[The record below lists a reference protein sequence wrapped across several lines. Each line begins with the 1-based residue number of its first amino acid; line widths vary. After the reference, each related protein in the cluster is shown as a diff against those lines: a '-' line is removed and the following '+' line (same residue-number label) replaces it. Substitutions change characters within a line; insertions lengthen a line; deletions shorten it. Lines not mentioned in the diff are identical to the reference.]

1 MAVALF
7 ANSPGARDD
16 ARITLD
22 ASAAA
27 RPADQRPRGACD
39 ASASDLC
46 YDLTDRRIVYRAARR
61 YMPEVGGLT
70 AESIS
75 LRRDGVRLK
84 YSFR

>member
-22 ASAAA
+22 AAA
-27 RPADQRPRGACD
+27 RPADLRPRGACE
-39 ASASDLC
+39 ANGSDLC
-46 YDLTDRRIVYRAARR
+46 YDLGDRRIVYRAARR